1 MGDSSAAA
9 PGGATGPPP
18 RRRLPR
24 LLAIGVI
31 VGGGLLLCGLLA
43 VWGMVEAMA
52 HGPNGLSWDPP
63 ALHDTATPTSA
74 RPLQA
79 AATLTVVLP
88 TEPPTPHAVPT
99 DPPTVPPPPPDSPTP
114 VPSPTVPPTETAT
127 PPPADAARPLAGR
140 RIALDPGHGPR
151 EDLGAVYVD
160 PETNKLVLSED
171 VVNLDV
177 AQITRGLL
185 EARGATVFLTRETTE
200 AFTTPWPADA
210 NGDGIEHGQADDL
223 QWRID
228 EMNAFGAEVFLSI
241 HENSHSNPNKRQG
254 IQALA
259 CITDDCLYPK
269 QSLHMGKLAL
279 DHLETELA
287 GIGYPVTARELR
299 NDLFS
304 DGPGDPE
311 GHLFLTGPV
320 DPRIRPRAA
329 GMPGAI
335 VEALYITS
343 PSEVQQLLQPTVRQA
358 IARAY
363 AGALEDYL
371 LGK

>member
-1 MGDSSAAA
+1 VPQALALG
-9 PGGATGPPP
+9 
-18 RRRLPR
+18 
-24 LLAIGVI
+24 LLVVGV
-31 VGGGLLLCGLLA
+31 LLLCGLLA
-43 VWGMVEAMA
+43 AWGMVEALA

-63 ALHDTATPTSA
+63 LLHATATPTAPRPVAPSA
-74 RPLQA
+74 AATATPTAPVPTAPPTAAAIPTDLPTTAPTPLPPT
-79 AATLTVVLP
+79 ATLTVTP
-88 TEPPTPHAVPT
+88 EP
-99 DPPTVPPPPPDSPTP
+99 
-114 VPSPTVPPTETAT
+114 PSPTADTAQ
-127 PPPADAARPLAGR
+127 PLLGR

-151 EDLGAVYVD
+151 QDLGAVYVD
-160 PETNKLVLSED
+160 PDTNKLVLSED

-177 AQITRGLL
+177 AKITRGLL

-200 AFTTPWPADA
+200 AFTTPWPDDA

-228 EMNAFGAEVFLSI
+228 EMNSFGAEVFLSI

-254 IQALA
+254 IQALG
-259 CITDDCLYPK
+259 CITDDCLYPT

-287 GIGYPVTARELR
+287 AIGYPVTARELR

-304 DGPGDPE
+304 DGPGDPI

-320 DPRIRPRAA
+320 EKPKRPRAA
-329 GMPGAI
+329 EMPGTV

-343 PSEVQQLLQPTVRQA
+343 PDEVQQLLQPTVRQA